1 MILNIEVVFTEGH
14 NTFLRSHKRK
24 KTQCVILNAC
34 LCHPIFCP
42 FYSLFFILYCFAER
56 NKKTSREADFIY
68 LMFFNILFS
77 KSMGNQTVENSYP
90 LRLNSSLEIG
100 VSFFVLNS
108 LNLKS
113 SPMPNTML
121 RLL

>member
-1 MILNIEVVFTEGH
+1 MILNIEVVFTEGQ
-14 NTFLRSHKRK
+14 NTFLWSHKRK

-34 LCHPIFCP
+34 LCPP
-42 FYSLFFILYCFAER
+42 FFAFLFFIVLLNAI
-56 NKKTSREADFIY
+56 KQASSEADFIY
-68 LMFFNILFS
+68 LMLFNILFS

-100 VSFFVLNS
+100 VSFFVLKS

-113 SPMPNTML
+113 SPMPNTIL

>member
-1 MILNIEVVFTEGH
+1 MILNIEVVFIEGQ
-14 NTFLRSHKRK
+14 NFFLWSHKRK

-34 LCHPIFCP
+34 LCHPFFLP
-42 FYSLFFILYCFAER
+42 VLFFIVLLNAI
-56 NKKTSREADFIY
+56 KQASSEADFIY
-68 LMFFNILFS
+68 LMLFNILFS

-100 VSFFVLNS
+100 VSFFVLKS

-113 SPMPNTML
+113 SPMPITVL